1 MRFKADLLLFL
12 TSLIWGSAFS
22 AQRVAA
28 QFVGPFL
35 FNGCRFLLAGLM
47 LLFVFRRLPWKVERR
62 QWFWMIAAGGFLFL
76 ASVLQQAGLR
86 WTSAANAGFIT
97 TLYVVIV
104 PLVLV
109 ALGEKITWQIWVGAA
124 LATGGAKLLSS
135 PGTLHL
141 APGDGLELLGAVM
154 WAFHIVLISRVVHH
168 VDAMQFATGQY
179 LVCGVLNLGVGLIAD
194 RQTIGGLMPA
204 WWTIAYTGIFSVALG
219 YTIQVIAQR
228 FAPPSDAALIMGTEA
243 IFAALFGYLT
253 LGESLTAIQILGCGL
268 ILAAVALVQWRRQVS
283 ENPIYEKTTEPGL

>member
-1 MRFKADLLLFL
+1 MRLKADLLLFL

-35 FNGCRFLLAGLM
+35 FNGARFLLAGLA
-47 LLFVFRRLPWKVERR
+47 LLLIFRRLPWKAERR
-62 QWFWMIAAGGFLFL
+62 QWLWMAAAGVFLFL
-76 ASVLQQAGLR
+76 ASTLQQAGLH
-86 WTSAANAGFIT
+86 WTTAANAGFIT

-104 PLVLV
+104 PLVLL
-109 ALGEKITWQIWVGAA
+109 ALGEKVTWQVWLGAA

-154 WAFHIVLISRVVHH
+154 WAFHIVLISRIVHH
-168 VDAMQFATGQY
+168 VDAMQFAIGQY
-179 LVCGVLNLGVGLIAD
+179 LVCGALNLGVGLIAD
-194 RQTIGGLMPA
+194 QQTIGGLFPA
-204 WWTIAYTGIFSVALG
+204 WWAIAYTGFFSVALG

-228 FAPPSDAALIMGTEA
+228 FAPPGDAALIMGTEA

-253 LGESLTAIQILGCGL
+253 LGEGLTAIQIFGGGL
-268 ILAAVALVQWRRQVS
+268 ILAAVVLVQWQRQNAAVPVS
-283 ENPIYEKTTEPGL
+283 EKTTKPGL